1 MSRLLL
7 ALYVGA
13 HITFGGPVVL
23 TAQDG
28 SYDENALRLESNRG
42 GISIVRGVQG
52 TQLVHISAF
61 RTTDLARLVAPSDR
75 AVVEAKRFS
84 RDYIPGSWI
93 TALGIATMGA
103 AIGAS
108 QIGDM
113 NRAVPVGLTI
123 GAGALM
129 IYGGRRLQNAYNAL
143 SRSIWWYNRDLKQ

>member
-13 HITFGGPVVL
+13 HITFGGPAVL

-75 AVVEAKRFS
+75 AMVEEKIFS
-84 RDYIPGSWI
+84 RD
-93 TALGIATMGA
+93 
-103 AIGAS
+103 
-108 QIGDM
+108 
-113 NRAVPVGLTI
+113 
-123 GAGALM
+123 
-129 IYGGRRLQNAYNAL
+129 
-143 SRSIWWYNRDLKQ
+143 